1 MWFLFLLFST
11 VCINEVMSNPLGS
24 SGAGSPEDRNEFIEV
39 FNTGPDTVNL
49 NGWEITDF
57 DFDAVDKIVPFYALS
72 GDSSAIVLP
81 GEFALILDPEY
92 LDSGENYMSY
102 GIPSCVLLTVGDS
115 AIGNGLATTDPI
127 ALISSFGDTV
137 STYYNPSNPG
147 DGISI
152 ERVYPYSGDIPEN
165 WKACEDSSGSTPGRQ
180 NSVYSAPDF
189 SLDSLWVLGNNVSVL
204 LVNSHDLAL
213 SGTIEVFDDEN
224 RNRILDAGELIK
236 TFNLLNVSQDSSFR
250 IDFLLSSEGVY
261 IIGFD
266 LIGETIFR
274 RVRIGEGI
282 SGLIINEIMFAPGR
296 PPEWVEFFNRSEYR
310 VLLDSFK
317 IDNVSS
323 TGTEVLPG
331 NYLVISSDSTS
342 FSSYYG
348 NIPSSILEMSLSF
361 SNNGDS
367 VFLFVENGF
376 VLDRVVYSANDAE
389 RNYSLE
395 RVNPEI
401 SSDNPTN
408 WGQSVGEGGTPG
420 EVNSVFAEYKKTDVS
435 LAVNP
440 KHFTPDGDGVDETCV
455 ISFNLPYLRNE
466 VALKIYDREG
476 HLLQDNSENYGGER
490 GEWIWDGKD
499 KRGEIVP
506 TGLYIV
512 FLLIG
517 DADGS
522 ARSIEKTVVSVGR

>member
-1 MWFLFLLFST
+1 MCFLFLLFST

-57 DFDAVDKIVPFYALS
+57 DANDEIVAFYGLS
-72 GDSSAIVLP
+72 GDSNTVLLP
-81 GEFALILDPEY
+81 GEFALIMDPEY
-92 LDSGENYMSY
+92 MDLGENYMPY
-102 GIPSCVLLTVGDS
+102 GVPSCILLTVGDA
-115 AIGNGLATTDPI
+115 AIGNGLGTADPI
-127 ALISSFGDTV
+127 ALISQAGDTV
-137 STYYNPSNPG
+137 STYYIPFNPE
-147 DGISI
+147 DGVSV
-152 ERVYPYSGDIPEN
+152 ERVYPYSGDISEN
-165 WKACEDSSGSTPGRQ
+165 WKACEDSSGSTPGRE

-189 SLDSLWVLGNNVSVL
+189 LFDSLWVLGNNISVL
-204 LVNSHDLAL
+204 LFNPHDSAL

-224 RNRILDAGELIK
+224 RNRIIDAGELIN

-250 IDFLLSSEGVY
+250 IDFSLLSEGVY

-266 LIGETIFR
+266 LIGEIIFR
-274 RVRIGEGI
+274 RARIGGGVSE
-282 SGLIINEIMFAPGR
+282 LVINEIMFAPNG
-296 PPEWVEFFNRSEYR
+296 PPEWIELFNRSEYR
-310 VLLDSFK
+310 VSLDSFRV
-317 IDNVSS
+317 DNVSS

-331 NYLVISSDSTS
+331 DYLVISSDSTS

-361 SNNGDS
+361 SNSGDS
-367 VFLFVENGF
+367 VFLFDENGF
-376 VLDRVVYSANDAE
+376 VLDRVVYSSGDSE

-395 RVNPEI
+395 RINPEI

-420 EVNSVFAEYKKTDVS
+420 EVNSVFAEYKRTDVS
-435 LAVNP
+435 LAVTP
-440 KHFTPDGDGVDETCV
+440 EHFTPDGDGVGETCV

-466 VALKIYDREG
+466 VTVKIYDRRG

-499 KRGEIVP
+499 KRGETVP
-506 TGLYIV
+506 TGLYVV
-512 FLLIG
+512 FLLIE